1 MNELSTETVR
11 TILGAYYYSRVFYI
25 DAPIYNPSLVP
36 HRVKQKLQ
44 QFLLYICFCIYGTN
58 KKDR

>member
-25 DAPIYNPSLVP
+25 DAPIYNPNLVP
-36 HRVKQKLQ
+36 HRVEKKLQ
-44 QFLLYICFCIYGTN
+44 QFLLYICCAI
-58 KKDR
+58 DR